1 LNLGG
6 NAITVVA
13 SGFLDPT
20 VNSNGAGFGLWVAL
34 PAGGPLVQLPIA
46 SATTGIE
53 SLTNNLFNVNIFPNP
68 ASSMINVAW
77 EQTLTENVNLQITNA
92 LGQTIKKIELGAL
105 QSGSQ
110 LIQISTEDINNGIYS
125 VQLVSDKNVHS
136 TMVKISK

>member
-1 LNLGG
+1 
-6 NAITVVA
+6 
-13 SGFLDPT
+13 
-20 VNSNGAGFGLWVAL
+20 
-34 PAGGPLVQLPIA
+34 
-46 SATTGIE
+46 
-53 SLTNNLFNVNIFPNP
+53 
-68 ASSMINVAW
+68 MINVAW

-125 VQLVSDKNVHS
+125 IQLVSDKNVHS